1 MAIELKSRSGK
12 IASALLLALFTL
24 LSAWLITVPW
34 AASFS
39 IPEIPNDP
47 DLLRSW
53 RHHPENPQFRHQH
66 LGRIHQYSLTAQDYQ
81 EALNHYRSALLSNPL
96 SSRTWFDVA
105 KLHWWMGRVDEAKQA
120 LTRALRFDPSGA
132 KLRWESAVFLIQLE
146 SYDEA
151 IDNLRYLVRTER
163 SKRSSYFALLGTLT
177 TPTDLI
183 ETIMPPD
190 REVLSDYL
198 DYLIRHGEA
207 ANAKAVWKRLDQVP
221 GGPLDSDLIL
231 SYIELMIAQKMIG
244 EAESAWVAALSHKGL
259 QGRGSSDNLIWNSG
273 LEHEETFG
281 RGFDWRVRSI
291 PGVAVGFEASNPKE
305 GKRSLK
311 ISFDGTKNVDFSGV
325 WQVVRVKPNTRY
337 ALGAQIKTN
346 GLTTSNGLRIE
357 ALDFLDGKL
366 YGVTEELVG
375 NHDWSPVETSFL
387 TSARAQA
394 VVVRVRRE
402 ASQKLDNLIGG
413 MAWIDQVFL
422 REIPWSL
429 PARS

>member
-1 MAIELKSRSGK
+1 MVIELKTSSRK
-12 IASALLLALFTL
+12 IISILLLACFTL
-24 LSAWLITVPW
+24 VSAWFMAVPW

-53 RHHPENPQFRHQH
+53 WYHPANPQFRHQH
-66 LGRIHQYSLTAQDYQ
+66 LGRIHQYSLTHQDYR
-81 EALNHYRSALLSNPL
+81 EALNQYRSALLSNPL

-105 KLHWWMGRVDEAKQA
+105 KVHWWMGRVDEAKQA
-120 LTRALRFDPSGA
+120 LILALRFDPSGA
-132 KLRWESAVFLIQLE
+132 KLRWESAVFLIQLG

-151 IDNLRYLVRTER
+151 VDNLKHLVKTDR

-183 ETIMPPD
+183 ETIIPPD

-198 DYLIRHGEA
+198 DFTIAHGDPGSA
-207 ANAKAVWKRLDQVP
+207 RAVWKRLDQVP

-231 SYIELMIAQKMIG
+231 SYIELMISQKMIG
-244 EAESAWVAALSHKGL
+244 EAGAAWVAVSNRKRP
-259 QGRGSSDNLIWNSG
+259 QGQGPSDNLIWNGG
-273 LEHEETFG
+273 LEREETLG
-281 RGFDWRVRSI
+281 RGFDWRIRSI
-291 PGVAVGFEASNPKE
+291 PGVEVGFDASNQKE

-325 WQVVRVKPNTRY
+325 WQVVRIKPNTRY
-337 ALGAQIKTN
+337 TLGAFIRTN
-346 GLTTSNGLRIE
+346 GLTTSNGLRLE
-357 ALDFLDGKL
+357 ALDFLDGRP

-375 NHDWSPVETSFL
+375 NHEWSQVKTSFL
-387 TSARAQA
+387 TSSLAQA

-402 ASQKLDNLIGG
+402 ASQKLDNLIAGT
-413 MAWIDQVFL
+413 AWIDQLIL
-422 REIPWSL
+422 REIP
-429 PARS
+429 